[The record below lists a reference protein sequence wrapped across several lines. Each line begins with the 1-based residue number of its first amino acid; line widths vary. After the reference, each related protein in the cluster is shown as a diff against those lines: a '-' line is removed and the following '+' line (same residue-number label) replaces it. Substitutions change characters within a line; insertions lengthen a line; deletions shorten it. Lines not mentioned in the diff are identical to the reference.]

1 MHGLATLGVPSPQ
14 GEGNVIGARVRL
26 ALGFLIVASAGWLA
40 VGGAYSA
47 LIVGGL
53 GAVAAFAPDVVA
65 RLDKRAEDKRLRRE
79 HRQELAAAADA
90 VADPV
95 HLGSATG
102 WLRAERAVVPFAGR
116 DREIDDLVAWCHDS
130 AADPVRMIVGS
141 GGIGKT
147 RLAAELASR
156 MKASGWSTHTVG
168 TGKEHGALPAV
179 RAATSRPVLLIVDYA
194 ETRTGLSGLLADV
207 GALPADQRRHCRVVM
222 LARDVGE
229 WWERLRFSAHL
240 PTSELVRHVE
250 PQRLDHALG
259 PELSPDDLVT
269 QAVSHFATAL
279 QVAAPVQWNIQRSA
293 AAAPV
298 LVLHAAA
305 LLLVLRERD
314 RPAGSGD
321 PQRTDVRIDQV
332 LSELLLHEGRLWA
345 GSRPAR
351 LNDVPVRGWLRAVAF
366 ASLVAPETEN
376 QAVELLARVPEL
388 TEPADV
394 RRDAAWW
401 LRQLYPPVGDGRWW
415 GGVTPDVVAEH
426 LVCEVFRGAPW
437 LAKAYLA
444 GLPERDAARAM
455 LVLARADEHHPVAY
469 TAMKAALRADF
480 AGLSVAAAVAG
491 ARGGSLPQLLATVTA
506 DVAATPAV
514 FARLVD
520 AIPFPT
526 TVLAQAYL
534 AAVTR
539 ARAGL
544 PPASSVPVKAGW
556 NDLMGL
562 ALNQTGRPAA
572 AVHPTEQAVEDYR
585 QLVAAEPDVYRAD
598 LARALSNLGARLSA
612 NWRPTEAYAATEEA
626 AGLYRQLMTDDPGE
640 HRPELARC
648 LSNLVIIDL
657 RRRQPDQCLPQAE
670 EAVGL
675 YRELVAADATH
686 SAGLGHALAS
696 LASALA
702 AANQD
707 GAALNAFT
715 ESAEIY
721 RALAADEPD
730 KYLRQLFELLLGL
743 ARTFVK
749 LGRSGEVLGTAREA
763 VAAYQRMPYL
773 HRASFDYGHAE
784 LSLIISQLVAAD
796 GDPVDVAATAREAA
810 VAYAHL
816 AERMPGHRGLALY
829 ALPPSRD
836 DVDPHRHLRWLVSQ
850 LLEVGSHLQ
859 MLGCTADATA
869 AFSDALDISRSIVE
883 HRMRRGATP
892 PPRGADDITGSRSL
906 RARLLPA
913 MDTDDAWLA
922 LHLWLAHAYSPR
934 YPAAL
939 ASSMGILAER
949 LAEPSGIA
957 MRERADQLA
966 EALRQE
972 FPQPEVS

>member
-1 MHGLATLGVPSPQ
+1 M
-14 GEGNVIGARVRL
+14 IGARIRL

-65 RLDKRAEDKRLRRE
+65 RLDKRADDKRERRAR
-79 HRQELAAAADA
+79 RQELADAADA

-95 HLGSATG
+95 FLGIATS
-102 WLRAERAVVPFAGR
+102 WLRAERAVIPFAGR
-116 DREIDDLVAWCHDS
+116 DREIDDLVAWCADGS
-130 AADPVRMIVGS
+130 ADPVRLVVGA
-141 GGIGKT
+141 GGTGKT
-147 RLAAELASR
+147 RLAAELAAR
-156 MKASGWSTHTVG
+156 MKTSGWSTHTVG
-168 TGKEHGALPAV
+168 TDKEHGALKAV

-194 ETRTGLSGLLADV
+194 ETRTGLAGLLADV
-207 GALPADQRRHCRVVM
+207 GGLPAEQRRQCRVVL

-240 PTSELVRHVE
+240 PTSELVRRVA
-250 PQRLDHALG
+250 PQRLAHALA
-259 PELSPDDLVT
+259 PDLSPDDLVT

-279 QVAAPVQWNIQRSA
+279 RVPAPAEWSVQRSD

-305 LLLVLRERD
+305 LLVVLRERD
-314 RPAGSGD
+314 RQAGPGD
-321 PQRTDVRIDQV
+321 PQRTEVRAERV

-351 LNDVPVRGWLRAVAF
+351 LRDVPVRGWLRAVAF
-366 ASLVAPETEN
+366 ASLVAPETED

-415 GGVTPDVVAEH
+415 GGVTPDLLAEH

-455 LVLARADEHHPVAY
+455 LVLARADEHHPIAR

-491 ARGGSLPQLLATVTA
+491 ARGGRLPEILASVTA
-506 DVAATPAV
+506 GITAAPADFV
-514 FARLVD
+514 RLVD

-539 ARAGL
+539 ARDGL
-544 PPASSVPVKAGW
+544 PPASSVPVKAVW

-562 ALNQTGRPAA
+562 ALNQTGRPAD
-572 AVHPTEQAVEDYR
+572 AVHPTAQAVEDYR
-585 QLVAAEPDVYRAD
+585 RLVAAEPDVYRPD

-612 NWRPTEAYAATEEA
+612 GWRHTEAYAATEEA
-626 AGLYRQLMTDDPGE
+626 AGLYRQLMRDDPRE
-640 HRPELARC
+640 YRHELARC
-648 LSNLVIIDL
+648 LSNLVIIDI
-657 RRRQPDQCLPQAE
+657 RQQRSEQCLPQAE

-675 YRELVAADATH
+675 YRELVAADARPH
-686 SAGLGHALAS
+686 AAGLGHALAS
-696 LASALA
+696 LASARA

-707 GAALNAFT
+707 GPAVSAFA
-715 ESAEIY
+715 ESVEIY
-721 RALAADEPD
+721 RALAADDPD
-730 KYLRQLFELLLGL
+730 KYPRPLFETLLGL
-743 ARTFVK
+743 ARTLVK
-749 LGRSGEVLGTAREA
+749 LGRSGDALSTAREA
-763 VAAYQRMPYL
+763 VAAYQRIPFL
-773 HRASFDYGHAE
+773 HRASFDHAQAE
-784 LSLIISQLVAAD
+784 LLLLISQLVAAD
-796 GDPVDVAATAREAA
+796 GDPADIAATMQEAA
-810 VAYAHL
+810 VAYVHL
-816 AERMPGHRGLALY
+816 AERMPNRFGTGAMRIM
-829 ALPPSRD
+829 PPD
-836 DVDPHRHLRWLVSQ
+836 PDAVDPHRHLRWLVRQ
-850 LLEVGSHLQ
+850 LVEVGTRLQ
-859 MLGCTADATA
+859 VLGCPADATA
-869 AFSDALDISRSIVE
+869 AFSNAIEISRSIVE
-883 HRMRRGATP
+883 HRMRRGAAP
-892 PPRGADDITGSRSL
+892 PPRHADHITESRGL
-906 RARLLPA
+906 RAGLRSV
-913 MDTDDAWLA
+913 MDSGPDDLWLS
-922 LHLWLAHAYSPR
+922 LHLWLADAYSPR

-939 ASSMGILAER
+939 ASSMGILATHLVDR
-949 LAEPSGIA
+949 GIEPRGTAI
-957 MRERADQLA
+957 RERADLLA
-966 EALRQE
+966 EALRQA
-972 FPQPEVS
+972 FPAT